1 MINAAACLRRFAT
14 TTLPI
19 RLAITLGLAAATP
32 LAEAQTR
39 TACAERTSVVAR
51 LADRYGET
59 LQSIGLQSNSAV
71 VEVYASVD
79 TGTWTILMTRPDGI
93 SCLIA
98 SGESWQKDVAEAPGS
113 DA

>member
-1 MINAAACLRRFAT
+1 MTNPARLFGPSLLLRT
-14 TTLPI
+14 
-19 RLAITLGLAAATP
+19 AIAFGLAAATP
-32 LAEAQTR
+32 VAEAETR
-39 TACAERTSVVAR
+39 TACAERKSVIAR

-71 VEVYASVD
+71 VEVYASAA

-98 SGESWQKDVAEAPGS
+98 SGEMWQPDVAGAPGK

>member
-1 MINAAACLRRFAT
+1 MINAAASLRRFAT
-14 TTLPI
+14 ASLAA
-19 RLAITLGLAAATP
+19 RLAVTIGLATATP
-32 LAEAQTR
+32 IAEAQTR
-39 TACAERTSVVAR
+39 TACAERDAVVAR

-71 VEVYASVD
+71 VEVYASAD

-113 DA
+113 DV

>member
-1 MINAAACLRRFAT
+1 MTDTAAALRRFAA
-14 TTLPI
+14 TLPLRI
-19 RLAITLGLAAATP
+19 ALAAGLAAATP

-39 TACAERTSVVAR
+39 TACAEREAVIAR

-59 LQSIGLQSNSAV
+59 LQSLGLQSDSAV
-71 VEVYASVD
+71 VELYASAD

-98 SGESWQKDVAEAPGS
+98 SGEMWQPGTPQAPGK

>member
-1 MINAAACLRRFAT
+1 MTKTTPLSGPRLVRAAFA
-14 TTLPI
+14 I
-19 RLAITLGLAAATP
+19 GLAAGTP
-32 LAEAQTR
+32 AAEAETR
-39 TACAERTSVVAR
+39 TACAERKSVVAR

-71 VEVYASVD
+71 IEVYASPD

-98 SGESWQKDVAEAPGS
+98 SGDMWQPDVAEAPGT